1 MRKSTGPRI
10 DSCSAPVDTHAD
22 WGNVFS
28 KLTKKD
34 VFIRGSI
41 YLRSNQFSECLEK
54 PIACN
59 VCNRMSWLIVSK
71 NFCKSIKF
79 MAVIKHL

>member
-10 DSCSAPVDTHAD
+10 DPYSAPVDTHAD

-41 YLRSNQFSECLEK
+41 YLRSK
-54 PIACN
+54 PI
-59 VCNRMSWLIVSK
+59 
-71 NFCKSIKF
+71 
-79 MAVIKHL
+79 

>member
-10 DSCSAPVDTHAD
+10 DPCSAPVDTHAD
-22 WGNVFS
+22 WENVFS

-41 YLRSNQFSECLEK
+41 YLRSK
-54 PIACN
+54 PI
-59 VCNRMSWLIVSK
+59 
-71 NFCKSIKF
+71 
-79 MAVIKHL
+79 

>member
-10 DSCSAPVDTHAD
+10 DPCSAPVDTHAD

-41 YLRSNQFSECLEK
+41 YLRSK
-54 PIACN
+54 PI
-59 VCNRMSWLIVSK
+59 
-71 NFCKSIKF
+71 
-79 MAVIKHL
+79 